1 MCFEFW
7 SSARDVGNFQ
17 LRWHSRSEAR
27 FPLRAEEVSGS
38 LDAVTLPCN
47 SLGKEGLLSR
57 AEHMKEETSTTS
69 IIRVLSGEE
78 LEHRRFFSGQL
89 SGVIGILEVL
99 NAADIYHKCQVKR
112 QIPNSIKHLSI
123 AKLKRQSQVP
133 SYIIAKVRRL

>member
-1 MCFEFW
+1 MTCLPHEDAVILSNSSRSATDAMCFEFW

-57 AEHMKEETSTTS
+57 AEHMKEETSTS

-78 LEHRRFFSGQL
+78 LEYGL
-89 SGVIGILEVL
+89 SLKENGAALSESLETL
-99 NAADIYHKCQVKR
+99 NATGDG
-112 QIPNSIKHLSI
+112 
-123 AKLKRQSQVP
+123 
-133 SYIIAKVRRL
+133 